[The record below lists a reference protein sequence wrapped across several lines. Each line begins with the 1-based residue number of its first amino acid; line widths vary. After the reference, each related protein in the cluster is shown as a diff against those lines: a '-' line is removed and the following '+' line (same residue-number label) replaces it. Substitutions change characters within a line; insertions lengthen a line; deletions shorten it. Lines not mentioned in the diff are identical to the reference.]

1 MTDEELKAE
10 LHHWDGEIANATAWG
25 ASVAAADEFR
35 RNVHFEMELRA
46 SDRYHQNELESVTLA
61 VPLELGEHTTV
72 PAGTRGTVYKKWDL
86 GRRYMVQF
94 PDTPDPVPVWEDE
107 LESSSLTKER
117 TAMED
122 DLGIKMPY
130 WTTLIS
136 EPRLEW
142 LKAPSLHQKDGGNWM
157 DAEPDIELAS
167 ESLRQLTALKES
179 FVVLNEKVLALI
191 TLIMTRF

>member
-1 MTDEELKAE
+1 
-10 LHHWDGEIANATAWG
+10 
-25 ASVAAADEFR
+25 
-35 RNVHFEMELRA
+35 
-46 SDRYHQNELESVTLA
+46 
-61 VPLELGEHTTV
+61 
-72 PAGTRGTVYKKWDL
+72 
-86 GRRYMVQF
+86 
-94 PDTPDPVPVWEDE
+94 
-107 LESSSLTKER
+107 
-117 TAMED
+117 
-122 DLGIKMPY
+122 MPY

>member
-1 MTDEELKAE
+1 MTSNKSLKDMTDEELKNE
-10 LHHWDGEIANATAWG
+10 LHYWDGEVANATAWG
-25 ASVAAADEFR
+25 ASIAAADEFR
-35 RNVHFEMELRA
+35 RNIKSEIWLRA
-46 SDRYHQNELESVTLA
+46 DARH
-61 VPLELGEHTTV
+61 H
-72 PAGTRGTVYKKWDL
+72 RK
-86 GRRYMVQF
+86 
-94 PDTPDPVPVWEDE
+94 

-136 EPRLEW
+136 EPRLSW